1 MCPLSFLFWFGGGFF
16 MLVWIDAKPVKNEA
30 MKRKMK
36 RLTKRKVL
44 NRQDTID
51 DEGLTAGQ
59 GRGPETP
66 FNKQGL

>member
-1 MCPLSFLFWFGGGFF
+1 MI
-16 MLVWIDAKPVKNEA
+16 VWIDAKPTKNGTT
-30 MKRKMK
+30 KRRMK
-36 RLTKRKVL
+36 RLTKGKIL

-66 FNKQGL
+66 FHKQGL

>member
-1 MCPLSFLFWFGGGFF
+1 MI
-16 MLVWIDAKPVKNEA
+16 VWIDAKPVKNGA
-30 MKRKMK
+30 LKRKMK
-36 RLTKRKVL
+36 RLSGRKFI

-59 GRGPETP
+59 GRGSETP

>member
-1 MCPLSFLFWFGGGFF
+1 MI
-16 MLVWIDAKPVKNEA
+16 VWIDAKPVKNDA
-30 MKRKMK
+30 TKRKMK
-36 RLTKRKVL
+36 RLSKRKIL

>member
-1 MCPLSFLFWFGGGFF
+1 

-36 RLTKRKVL
+36 RLAKGKVV

-51 DEGLTAGQ
+51 DEGMTAGQ
-59 GRGPETP
+59 GRHSETP

>member
-1 MCPLSFLFWFGGGFF
+1 

-36 RLTKRKVL
+36 RLTKKVI

-59 GRGPETP
+59 GRNSETP
-66 FNKQGL
+66 FTKQGL

>member
-1 MCPLSFLFWFGGGFF
+1 MI
-16 MLVWIDAKPVKNEA
+16 VWIDAKPVKNDA
-30 MKRKMK
+30 VKRRMK
-36 RLTKRKVL
+36 RLSKRKIL

-51 DEGLTAGQ
+51 DEGMNAGK